1 MGTKM
6 RALVAATSAALL
18 LSISVSASGPIG
30 IYAIIER
37 VTFEPDEAKPERIHI
52 WGAFALVDQTPPI
65 SLTTSK
71 AARGHLYFSLPLQPT
86 PQETLQVIRREWA
99 DLKALAGTGQ
109 AVGFGTWRY
118 VGRVDTSEDST
129 STTSPLRVLLPS
141 EPAGRPMLY
150 QTESGLIRLNAQ
162 GSYAAI
168 VSQLQDALRK

>member
-1 MGTKM
+1 M
-6 RALVAATSAALL
+6 
-18 LSISVSASGPIG
+18 
-30 IYAIIER
+30 
-37 VTFEPDEAKPERIHI
+37 
-52 WGAFALVDQTPPI
+52 
-65 SLTTSK
+65 
-71 AARGHLYFSLPLQPT
+71 QPA

-150 QTESGLIRLNAQ
+150 QTESGLIRLTAQ